1 VRRRRSDLAK
11 RGRASW
17 TAVAHAPGTG
27 AQLNR
32 SDAQSMTLDMAD
44 VVKSFYGDAFARTG
58 SPQDA
63 AERAPR
69 RKPRVMCVDDDPQ
82 MLESLRDMLRRHFD
96 VVLSTNGFEALR
108 LLTEKPF
115 DVVLSDMQMPMIN
128 GARFLTLARAH
139 APDTVRLLLT
149 GQSSVDAAIAAV
161 NEGEIFRFL
170 IKPCPSGD
178 LVEALTAAVD
188 RYVVLRRD
196 RELHEASLEGTVR
209 ALVAIAESIDP
220 ASRRRGD
227 AVQKLAMEL
236 AERVDGVPRV
246 WELQRAC
253 ELTQL
258 GIVGLPPDLRSDLA
272 AGRRLVAR
280 EAAQLER
287 LPELAA
293 RFLLPIASLNA
304 VAAVLTG
311 AAEPLVPT
319 RHGVAGTP
327 RTARVLRIALDFQV
341 LIGQGVPTET
351 ALGALRA
358 RDGRYDTE
366 LLATFT
372 DVVGMR
378 P

>member
-1 VRRRRSDLAK
+1 
-11 RGRASW
+11 
-17 TAVAHAPGTG
+17 
-27 AQLNR
+27 
-32 SDAQSMTLDMAD
+32 MAD
-44 VVKSFYGDAFARTG
+44 VVKNFYGDAFARTG

-108 LLTEKPF
+108 LLTEEPF

-128 GARFLTLARAH
+128 GARFLTLAREH

-149 GQSSVDAAIAAV
+149 GQSSLDAAIAAV

-209 ALVAIAESIDP
+209 ALVEIAESIDP

-227 AVQKLAMEL
+227 AVRRLAMEL
-236 AERVDGVPRV
+236 AGRVDVPRV
-246 WELQRAC
+246 WELQRAS

-258 GIVGLPPDLRSDLA
+258 GVVGLPPDLRSDLA
-272 AGRRLVAR
+272 AGRPLVGR

-293 RFLLPIASLNA
+293 RYVRPIASLSA